1 MKVRLF
7 LGVLLLVL
15 SQILVAQTNT
25 PTIRLQANVVDEETN
40 VALHDVV
47 VVNHRTKTGLFA
59 NQDGTFSVALLPT
72 DTLKISSRGYHLG
85 IICMKDSTP
94 NKTYQLT
101 IYLRKLTVQLN
112 EFEVIP
118 LKSFDEIERQRQ
130 RVGYSPRYRINGVN
144 AFESPISYL
153 YERFSKIEQ
162 SKRKVAELQNED
174 LKREILK
181 DLLRI
186 YIANDIIELENSQ
199 FDAFIDFL
207 NIPDHVLRSAT
218 DYELIQLIKNRYE
231 VYKKHH
237 DNNEYFVE

>member
-1 MKVRLF
+1 MKLRHIFSLLF
-7 LGVLLLVL
+7 VLISYV
-15 SQILVAQTNT
+15 LVAQTNT
-25 PTIRLQANVVDEETN
+25 QTIRLQATVLDEETN
-40 VALHDVV
+40 VALNDVV
-47 VVNHRTKTGLFA
+47 VVNHRTRTGLFA
-59 NQDGTFSVALLPT
+59 NQNGTFSLSLLPT

-85 IICMKDSTP
+85 IICLKDSTP
-94 NKTYQLT
+94 NKTYELT
-101 IYLRKLTVQLN
+101 IYLRKLTVQLR

-130 RVGYSPRYRINGVN
+130 RVGYSPRYQIRGVN
-144 AFESPISYL
+144 AFQSPISYL

-174 LKREILK
+174 LKRDILK

-186 YIANDIIELENSQ
+186 YIANDIIELEKEQ